1 MQFKQ
6 YNSFIMK
13 RMNYKSEYQ
22 SATFINKMK
31 GKSYFN
37 VIFIVI
43 VFFFIATTNS
53 QDILVSST
61 KTSINALSNY
71 TFIIPSLS
79 QTVDQGATLAITF
92 PSQYSPITLRS
103 NAPYSGYA
111 ASLGDACWPTFATCP
126 NNINFSGNTFYIND
140 IFSQAYNGIGF
151 FVQYTIFNIINP
163 DSLSVGTFYM
173 TIFKGNTIY
182 FPPSTGSS
190 SSLPTFS
197 PSSIAYSTSI
207 I

>member
-1 MQFKQ
+1 
-6 YNSFIMK
+6 
-13 RMNYKSEYQ
+13 MNYKSEYQ

-31 GKSYFN
+31 GKSYLN

-92 PSQYSPITLRS
+92 PS
-103 NAPYSGYA
+103 
-111 ASLGDACWPTFATCP
+111 
-126 NNINFSGNTFYIND
+126 
-140 IFSQAYNGIGF
+140 
-151 FVQYTIFNIINP
+151 
-163 DSLSVGTFYM
+163 
-173 TIFKGNTIY
+173 
-182 FPPSTGSS
+182 
-190 SSLPTFS
+190 
-197 PSSIAYSTSI
+197 
-207 I
+207 